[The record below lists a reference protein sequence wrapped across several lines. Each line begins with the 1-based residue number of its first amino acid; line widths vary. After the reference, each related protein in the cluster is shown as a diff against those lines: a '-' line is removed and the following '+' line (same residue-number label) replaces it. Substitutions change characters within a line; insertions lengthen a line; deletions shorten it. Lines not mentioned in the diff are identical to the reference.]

1 MKRGRRSAAELAVIP
16 TAEQRIAP
24 APAELSDAQ
33 AQVWR
38 DVVSAMPEKW
48 LHRAAYPI
56 LIAYCR
62 HVCRARL
69 LESMIGQFQPEWVRV
84 EGGVER
90 LNKLLAAAER
100 ETKAVVACAR
110 SLRISPSSA
119 IQPRTAGRL
128 LQATPAGAVKPWD

>member
-1 MKRGRRSAAELAVIP
+1 MKRGRKSAAELVLVP

-38 DVVSAMPEKW
+38 DVVASMPENW

-62 HVCRARL
+62 HVGRARL
-69 LESMIGQFQPEWVRV
+69 LESLVGQFQPEWARV

-110 SLRISPSSA
+110 ALRLTPQST

-128 LQATPAGAVKPWD
+128 LNAQPACGQRPWD